1 MASLASGHPTGQ
13 GQGDP
18 IASMSTS
25 NNAPAS
31 SSSKVPIA
39 VKNPQLTDEPYF
51 AYPTPTDEQIEEEL
65 PPYFENENVPLGPL
79 LDRLVRRGYG
89 DLRYLLGEVLP
100 PLSTRQR
107 PRHIIDYA
115 KTTRQSLL
123 KYLAVLRW
131 KTSVDLSSAS
141 SQQSTLPSHSQAAQQ
156 VGLTNFPTPHSNGDP
171 NDTSPSNLAGKGK
184 GKAVV
189 NGDVAGEEVIR
200 GKVTDARRIAHFME
214 HQNKQHDDAVEHI
227 KHVTKVVEGL
237 RERNPDLL
245 TALALLSTGTY
256 SRLPTSITE
265 PYLPKLPL
273 TNSAVLTLLRRLNRH
288 IRYRLRCLDYVPPEL
303 SIESIK
309 DGQVYLRGGGESGW
323 KARMTVVGFGEDS
336 RWWLTGVEWCWKHK
350 RKSVHD
356 PGGNGA
362 STFEGKRFEGE
373 ERQGILDLANMEVL
387 APKEAASIV
396 TSKAD
401 GQSAEQRAS
410 LAAGMQNE
418 VAVPKAVDS
427 EDDAGPNKDRVVDSP
442 LVRLYNFL
450 QHLSLSYQLE
460 ILFSQAMALSQGKW
474 RSQLSVEIDR
484 PKNVLRV
491 KYWIRPRPVQIP
503 QQQQAAVGKR
513 PPPPSTTAAAR
524 SPMFGGILNISL
536 AEANAAVNETD
547 GLFGDVSAGGL
558 VPNERILKLQLG
570 VKWEIGEIGVG
581 GGLKVGDVM
590 DGGLLRIDPGA
601 IDLEDVLVTSTRA
614 HAAHLTRAHTSTL
627 LSSPRFIQTL
637 LNQPTLRE
645 AEDLSSTLPLVLHIP
660 LPSHQRVSTLTVG
673 VSSLNGLLEIE
684 DDGSSGN
691 EGRGA
696 QVRTAAA
703 SVNSGK
709 TRLVDEIGRL
719 TIAIIMENMEVQMRQ
734 LGWRPARRL
743 ALRSQD
749 LAKADIHPLTTI
761 FVPLP
766 SSTMHYFIA
775 RATPLGLSFELLKLA
790 RVPIENGLGVG
801 LKLAIGDR
809 TALDLDKLKTRR
821 KSKKSDNPAG
831 LTAASNF
838 EVENRDLKDLYLF
851 SNALVAQN
859 IIEQQ
864 LKERSIPYTI
874 QYPPASGPGAPRSTS
889 ALAGMVPT
897 ICVDVRDLLRDGKSG
912 GAAVEV
918 ALPKVGMQI
927 ENWWKGGV
935 CEVTTIVQLRHQ
947 TPMTQ
952 TNASSSSED
961 NSTNPSPAN
970 EVCPRQEGI
979 SFDPASSIVK
989 FRAKDISRC
998 VPAFLEQW
1006 ERLSKVIIVAGEVNR
1021 LNKLAEFK
1029 DVQMLSFDL
1038 HTATL
1043 SYAKGYNAS
1052 ITYTPVDDSYQVT
1065 LFADVSSGQT
1075 QANGESSNV
1084 VDGAAEGQSQ
1094 GQAKVHRA
1102 RNPHSTLAP
1111 LLSAKLNELTS
1122 APTDGT
1128 KRGAVAREFIGL
1140 LKNTLPFL
1148 AEVPVLEERGWGLVV
1163 LGVSAFRIVR
1173 DWDGK
1178 RYALDIT
1185 LLPSLTH
1192 YLIQDG
1198 HTPQGPDDI
1207 IDNYVGQL
1215 TPLSDLKSST
1225 PPTQT
1230 ISDIIQHIFTTE
1242 KATPVDAEQVK
1253 EERRRSIGRSRGTA
1267 GSGGGGG
1274 GSSLTMPPLMKLDG
1288 GRSIA
1293 VAVERVGRVVKLFT
1307 EEIGKLAL
1315 TTRSSTIGHS
1325 SAQASTS
1332 TSTPTP
1338 AQAPAQAQASTPL
1351 LSSIKEDIKVE

>member
-1 MASLASGHPTGQ
+1 MANLAPDHPNPSQ
-13 GQGDP
+13 GPAGAQGIGNPNP
-18 IASMSTS
+18 IAST
-25 NNAPAS
+25 S
-31 SSSKVPIA
+31 SSNDPPHPSSSMSIA
-39 VKNPQLTDEPYF
+39 TTTIKNPQLTEEPFF
-51 AYPTPTDEQIEEEL
+51 AYPTPTSEQIEEEL
-65 PPYFENENVPLGPL
+65 PPYFESENVPLGPL

-107 PRHIIDYA
+107 PKHIIDYA

-141 SQQSTLPSHSQAAQQ
+141 QQTLLPGQNAQQ
-156 VGLTNFPTPHSNGDP
+156 QTGLTNFPTPHSNGDP
-171 NDTSPSNLAGKGK
+171 NDTSPSNLPGKGK

-189 NGDVAGEEVIR
+189 NGDGVAEEVIS

-245 TALALLSTGTY
+245 TALALLTTGTY

-265 PYLPKLPL
+265 PYLPKPPL

-288 IRYRLRCLDYVPPEL
+288 IRYRLRCVDYVPSEL
-303 SIESIK
+303 SIESIQ
-309 DGQVYLRGGGESGW
+309 DGQVYLRGGGEYGW
-323 KARMTVVGFGEDS
+323 KARMTVVGFGDDS
-336 RWWLTGVEWCWKHK
+336 RWWLTGVEWCWRNK

-356 PGGNGA
+356 PGGDDA
-362 STFEGKRFEGE
+362 LTFEGKRFEGE

-387 APKEAASIV
+387 APKEVVQAGKDKAEGASTEKQTHLTV
-396 TSKAD
+396 ET
-401 GQSAEQRAS
+401 
-410 LAAGMQNE
+410 QNE
-418 VAVPKAVDS
+418 AGVKAANREGHKTD
-427 EDDAGPNKDRVVDSP
+427 KVVDSP

-460 ILFSQAMALSQGKW
+460 VLFSQAMALSQGRW
-474 RSQLSVEIDR
+474 RGQMAVEINRAD
-484 PKNVLRV
+484 NVLRV
-491 KYWIRPRPVQIP
+491 KYWIRPRPAQVP
-503 QQQQAAVGKR
+503 QHQQAAVGKR
-513 PPPPSTTAAAR
+513 PPPPSTTAASR
-524 SPMFGGILNISL
+524 SPMVGGILNINL
-536 AEANAAVNETD
+536 AEQTAATTETD
-547 GLFGDVSAGGL
+547 NLLESISAGGS
-558 VPNERILKLQLG
+558 VANERILRLRLS

-590 DGGLLRIDPGA
+590 DGGLLRIDSGA
-601 IDLEDVLVTSTRA
+601 ISLEDVLLMSTRA

-637 LNQPTLRE
+637 LNQPTLQE
-645 AEDLSSTLPLVLHIP
+645 AEDSSSTLPLTLHIP
-660 LPSHQRVSTLTVG
+660 LPSHQRVTTLTVG

-691 EGRGA
+691 EARA
-696 QVRTAAA
+696 TQVRTAAA

-719 TIAIIMENMEVQMRQ
+719 TIAIIMENMEIQMRQ

-775 RATPLGLSFELLKLA
+775 RATPSGLSFELLRLA

-809 TALDLDKLKTRR
+809 TALDLEKLKTRR
-821 KSKKSDNPAG
+821 KGKDSDISAG
-831 LTAASNF
+831 STSTSNF
-838 EVENRDLKDLYLF
+838 EVENRDLKDLFLF
-851 SNALVAQN
+851 SNALVAQT

-947 TPMTQ
+947 SPMAQATVNVTSQ
-952 TNASSSSED
+952 DALPAAASSKD
-961 NSTNPSPAN
+961 APPT
-970 EVCPRQEGI
+970 RQEGI
-979 SFDPASSIVK
+979 SFDPSSSIVK

-1006 ERLSKVIIVAGEVNR
+1006 ERLSKVIVVAGEVNR
-1021 LNKLAEFK
+1021 LNKLAEFI
-1029 DVQMLSFDL
+1029 DVRMLSFDL

-1043 SYAKGYNAS
+1043 TYAKGYKAS
-1052 ITYTPVDDSYQVT
+1052 ITYTPVDDSYKVT
-1065 LFADVSSGQT
+1065 LSTDPGTDRNQINGDIDNDSEKAT
-1075 QANGESSNV
+1075 QGEKK
-1084 VDGAAEGQSQ
+1084 E
-1094 GQAKVHRA
+1094 H
-1102 RNPHSTLAP
+1102 RNPHSILAP

-1122 APTDGT
+1122 ASTDGT
-1128 KRGAVAREFIGL
+1128 KRGAVAREFIGT
-1140 LKNTLPFL
+1140 LKSTLPFL
-1148 AEVPVLEERGWGLVV
+1148 VQVPILEERGWGLAV
-1163 LGVSAFRIVR
+1163 LGVSTFRIVR

-1178 RYALDIT
+1178 RYAFDIT

-1192 YLIQDG
+1192 YLIQDA
-1198 HTPQGPDDI
+1198 HTPKGPDNI

-1215 TPLSDLKSST
+1215 TPLSSLST
-1225 PPTQT
+1225 SPKG
-1230 ISDIIQHIFTTE
+1230 IDGMIQHIYDTE
-1242 KATPVDAEQVK
+1242 KSHKVDAEQLRNEK
-1253 EERRRSIGRSRGTA
+1253 RRNGRT
-1267 GSGGGGG
+1267 GGGG
-1274 GSSLTMPPLMKLDG
+1274 LMMPPLMKLDSG
-1288 GRSIA
+1288 KSIA
-1293 VAVERVGRVVKLFT
+1293 VAVERIGRVVGLFT
-1307 EEIGKLAL
+1307 EEVGKLASA
-1315 TTRSSTIGHS
+1315 TTSRSTTSVQTQ
-1325 SAQASTS
+1325 AQN
-1332 TSTPTP
+1332 
-1338 AQAPAQAQASTPL
+1338 QASTPL
-1351 LSSIKEDIKVE
+1351 LPPIKENIKVE

>member
-1 MASLASGHPTGQ
+1 MASLARGSGGYPSDRQ
-13 GQGDP
+13 GQGGP
-18 IASMSTS
+18 IASTSASTS
-25 NNAPAS
+25 DNPVYP
-31 SSSKVPIA
+31 SSSKAA
-39 VKNPQLTDEPYF
+39 VVIKNPQLTDEPYF
-51 AYPTPTDEQIEEEL
+51 AYPTPTSEQIEEEL
-65 PPYFENENVPLGPL
+65 PPYFESENFPLGPL

-107 PRHIIDYA
+107 PKHIIDYA

-131 KTSVDLSSAS
+131 KTSVDLSIT
-141 SQQSTLPSHSQAAQQ
+141 SQQSSIPGQTAPQQ
-156 VGLTNFPTPHSNGDP
+156 QQQQPGLTNFPTPHSNGDP
-171 NDTSPSNLAGKGK
+171 NDTSPSSLAGKGK
-184 GKAVV
+184 GKAAV
-189 NGDVAGEEVIR
+189 NGDTIGDEVVR

-227 KHVTKVVEGL
+227 RHVTKVVEGL

-245 TALALLSTGTY
+245 TALALLTTGTY

-265 PYLPKLPL
+265 PYLPKPPL
-273 TNSAVLTLLRRLNRH
+273 TNSAVLTILRRLNRH
-288 IRYRLRCLDYVPPEL
+288 IRYRLRCLDYVPSEL
-303 SIESIK
+303 SVESIR
-309 DGQVYLRGGGESGW
+309 DGQVYLRGGGEYGW
-323 KARMTVVGFGEDS
+323 KARMTVVGFGDDS
-336 RWWLTGVEWCWKHK
+336 RWWLTGVEWSWRNK

-356 PGGNGA
+356 PGGDN
-362 STFEGKRFEGE
+362 SPSFEGKRFEGE
-373 ERQGILDLANMEVL
+373 ERQGILDLANMDVL
-387 APKEAASIV
+387 APKEVIHV
-396 TSKAD
+396 GNDKTDRPTTSKT
-401 GQSAEQRAS
+401 
-410 LAAGMQNE
+410 AGVKDQ
-418 VAVPKAVDS
+418 AVSNAGKA
-427 EDDAGPNKDRVVDSP
+427 VDSP

-460 ILFSQAMALSQGKW
+460 ILFSQAMALSQGRW
-474 RSQLSVEIDR
+474 RGQLAVEIDR
-484 PKNVLRV
+484 ANSVLRV
-491 KYWIRPRPVQIP
+491 KYWIRPRPAQVP

-513 PPPPSTTAAAR
+513 PAPSIAPAASRSPMVGGILSITLAEPTAAA
-524 SPMFGGILNISL
+524 
-536 AEANAAVNETD
+536 NETD
-547 GLFGDVSAGGL
+547 DLFGSIAAGGMRA
-558 VPNERILKLQLG
+558 NERILRLRLM
-570 VKWEIGEIGVG
+570 VKWEIGEIGIG

-601 IDLEDVLVTSTRA
+601 ISLDDILATSTRA
-614 HAAHLTRAHTSTL
+614 HAAHLTRSHTSTL

-645 AEDLSSTLPLVLHIP
+645 AEDISSTLPLTLHIP
-660 LPSHQRVSTLTVG
+660 LPSHQRVTTLIVG

-684 DDGSSGN
+684 DDGSTGN
-691 EGRGA
+691 EARA
-696 QVRTAAA
+696 TQVRTAAG
-703 SVNSGK
+703 SVNQGK

-719 TIAIIMENMEVQMRQ
+719 TIAIIMENMEMQMRQ

-775 RATPLGLSFELLKLA
+775 RATPSGLSFELLRLA

-809 TALDLDKLKTRR
+809 TALDLEKLKTRR
-821 KSKKSDNPAG
+821 KGKHLDAPTGSTP
-831 LTAASNF
+831 ASNF
-838 EVENRDLKDLYLF
+838 EVENRDLKDLFLF
-851 SNALVAQN
+851 SNALVAQA

-874 QYPPASGPGAPRSTS
+874 QYPPATGPGAPRSTS

-897 ICVDVRDLLRDGKSG
+897 VCVDVRDLLRDGKSG

-927 ENWWKGGV
+927 ENWWKGGI

-947 TPMTQ
+947 SPMAQAT
-952 TNASSSSED
+952 TSASSDGDSSTTPKD
-961 NSTNPSPAN
+961 SDARP
-970 EVCPRQEGI
+970 EGI
-979 SFDPASSIVK
+979 SFDPSSSIVK

-998 VPAFLEQW
+998 VPVFLEQW
-1006 ERLSKVIIVAGEVNR
+1006 ERLSKVIVVAGEVNR

-1029 DVQMLSFDL
+1029 DVQLLSFDL

-1065 LFADVSSGQT
+1065 QEAI
-1075 QANGESSNV
+1075 
-1084 VDGAAEGQSQ
+1084 Q
-1094 GQAKVHRA
+1094 GQQETQ
-1102 RNPHSTLAP
+1102 RNPHSILAP

-1122 APTDGT
+1122 APAAGA

-1140 LKNTLPFL
+1140 LKSTLPFL
-1148 AEVPVLEERGWGLVV
+1148 VELPALQEIGWGLVV
-1163 LGVSAFRIVR
+1163 LGVSIFRIVR
-1173 DWDGK
+1173 DWEGK

-1192 YLIQDG
+1192 YLIQDA
-1198 HTPQGPDDI
+1198 HTPKGPDHT

-1215 TPLSDLKSST
+1215 TPISDLRSPTST
-1225 PPTQT
+1225 STRPQE
-1230 ISDIIQHIFTTE
+1230 DIIQHIFESE
-1242 KATPVDAEQVK
+1242 KSFKVDVEQLKK
-1253 EERRRSIGRSRGTA
+1253 EVRRAGTNRAAA
-1267 GSGGGGG
+1267 GGA
-1274 GSSLTMPPLMKLDG
+1274 LMMPPLMKLDG
-1288 GRSIA
+1288 GKSLA
-1293 VAVERVGRVVKLFT
+1293 VAVERVGRVVRLYA
-1307 EEIGKLAL
+1307 EEIGKLAS
-1315 TTRSSTIGHS
+1315 TRR
-1325 SAQASTS
+1325 SATAVQGQGTAQPQPQTHAA
-1332 TSTPTP
+1332 TLTPTP
-1338 AQAPAQAQASTPL
+1338 TLST
-1351 LSSIKEDIKVE
+1351 IKENIKVE